1 MITILNE
8 LNKRGELKRLV
19 QAGLMSTK
27 VLLYYNIYLQVDK
40 MKRTTKICMTDIV
53 SRTSEQFQVSEKT
66 IYLAYK
72 KLKNYE

>member
-8 LNKRGELKRLV
+8 LNNKGDLKKLV

-40 MKRTTKICMTDIV
+40 MKRTTKICMTEIV